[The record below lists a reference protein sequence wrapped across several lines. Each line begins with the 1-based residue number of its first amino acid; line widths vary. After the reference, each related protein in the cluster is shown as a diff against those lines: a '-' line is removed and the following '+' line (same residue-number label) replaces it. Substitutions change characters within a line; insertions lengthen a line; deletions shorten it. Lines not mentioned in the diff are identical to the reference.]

1 MSGIEKKKQMRG
13 PLGKV
18 FFLKFKDILMIN
30 AGKDIKENST
40 AEPCRYLNAKMYN
53 IEGKMYKLQ
62 IYFKRQLKEATTD
75 AADVVEKFFMRK

>member
-1 MSGIEKKKQMRG
+1 MSDLVSKEMAGMEKKKQMRG

-40 AEPCRYLNAKMYN
+40 AEPCRY
-53 IEGKMYKLQ
+53 
-62 IYFKRQLKEATTD
+62 
-75 AADVVEKFFMRK
+75 